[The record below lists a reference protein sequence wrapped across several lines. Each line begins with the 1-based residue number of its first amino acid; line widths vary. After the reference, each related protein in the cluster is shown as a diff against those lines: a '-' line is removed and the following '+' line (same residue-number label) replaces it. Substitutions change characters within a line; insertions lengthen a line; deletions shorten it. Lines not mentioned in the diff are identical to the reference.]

1 MIIDKFEK
9 AKRLRE
15 CINAYKNEI
24 RFWEKCEGYNENY
37 GRIVLHEENKPGESL
52 IKVCDSRGFTVVLS
66 SFLPFS
72 ELRNRALLHYRSLI
86 DDAEFQF
93 EQL

>member
-15 CINAYKNEI
+15 YINAYKNEI

-37 GRIVLHEENKPGESL
+37 GRNYEENKPGESL
-52 IKVCDSRGFTVVLS
+52 IKVRDSGGFTVVLS

-72 ELRNRALLHYRSLI
+72 ELRNRALSYYRRQI
-86 DDAEFQF
+86 EDAETKF